1 MKKQILVAA
10 VAALFSIT
18 AVNAQGGGGNF
29 QRRTPEENV
38 KIVHEKMDS
47 AFKLDAAKLKQVDDI
62 FLTYYKDMDKKRE
75 ELRAAGGQMDRDAR
89 MAAMKPITDAR
100 DAKLKDVL
108 TADQMKTWSEQIE
121 PSMRPQRG
129 NRGGGG
135 NGGGGN

>member
-1 MKKQILVAA
+1 MKKQIVIAT

-18 AVNAQGGGGNF
+18 AVNAQGGGGF

-47 AFKLDAAKLKQVDDI
+47 AFKLDAAKQKQVDDI
-62 FLTYYKDMDKKRE
+62 FLAFYQDTNKKME
-75 ELRAAGGQMDRDAR
+75 EMRAGGGQFDRDAWQ
-89 MAAMKPITDAR
+89 AARQKMTDER
-100 DAKLKDVL
+100 DAKLKGIL
-108 TADQMKTWSEQIE
+108 TEAQLKTWKEQIE

-135 NGGGGN
+135 GGK